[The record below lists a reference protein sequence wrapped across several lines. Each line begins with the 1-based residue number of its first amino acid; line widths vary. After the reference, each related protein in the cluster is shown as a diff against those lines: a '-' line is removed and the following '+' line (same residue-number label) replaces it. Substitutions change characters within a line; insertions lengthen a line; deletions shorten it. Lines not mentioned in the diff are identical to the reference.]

1 MVVVIKNGTRFERP
15 SDRLKC
21 EAVTHTIVFGVCP
34 RYAGV
39 FPQPGTPPL
48 STERLDIAIIHS
60 SFEARGGGEVL
71 LADFARALLDRGH
84 RVRILTFGF
93 DSGRWGEAFQG
104 AEVVKLKRRG
114 TWEKIR
120 PWNRLDWY
128 RRCSVEVEMACRGCD
143 VVIAVN
149 DPAPTLLGLSG
160 SKTFK
165 LWYCLEPPRSLHVEG
180 SNPNLVAALRDH
192 HLDPR
197 GLMGSRIRRALKKH
211 SWKQILSPHHR
222 DRARLDLAGV
232 RAMDGVWALSA
243 FSAENVQKIYG
254 REATVFSPAVPFP
267 SVEPVFRPLNPRCLQ
282 ILSLSRLEA
291 YKGFETLLRGIS
303 LFLAK
308 HPGRATLDVVG
319 QGRDRTALVA
329 LAEGL
334 ALGDAVRFHGFLPD
348 TDLEAIWS
356 RADAFALLPA
366 DEPFGMVF
374 VEAAARGVI
383 AIGPDHGGPAEIL
396 EGGEGGI
403 LVDAFDP
410 GAFAIALERLLE
422 LPSEA
427 VLGSRQHAYR
437 NAVVQFALANL
448 GKRLESRLRA
458 LLN

>member
-1 MVVVIKNGTRFERP
+1 MP
-15 SDRLKC
+15 
-21 EAVTHTIVFGVCP
+21 
-34 RYAGV
+34 
-39 FPQPGTPPL
+39 
-48 STERLDIAIIHS
+48 TERLDIAILHS
-60 SFEARGGGEVL
+60 SFEARGGAEAL
-71 LADFARALLDRGH
+71 LADFAQVLLDRGH
-84 RVRILTFGF
+84 RVRLLSFGF
-93 DSGRWGEAFQG
+93 DSVRWGEAFRG
-104 AEVVKLKRRG
+104 AEVVNLEGRG

-120 PWNRLDWY
+120 PWNRLAWY
-128 RRCSVEVEMACRGCD
+128 RRCSAEVEIACRECD
-143 VVIAVN
+143 VVMAVN
-149 DPAPTLLGLSG
+149 DPAATLLGLSG
-160 SKTFK
+160 SKAFK

-180 SNPNLVAALRDH
+180 ANPHMVSALKEH
-192 HLDPR
+192 CLDPC

-254 REATVFSPAVPFP
+254 REATVFSPAVPLP
-267 SVEPVFRPLNPRCLQ
+267 SSEPVFRPLNPHCLR

-291 YKGFETLLRGIS
+291 YKGFETLLRGLS

-308 HPGRATLDVVG
+308 YPGRATLDVVG

-329 LAEGL
+329 LAENL

-348 TDLEAIWS
+348 AELEAMWS
-356 RADAFALLPA
+356 LADTFALLPA

-374 VEAAARGVI
+374 VEAAARGVL

-396 EGGEGGI
+396 DGGAGGI

-410 GAFAIALERLLE
+410 GAFAIALEQLLE

-427 VLGSRQHAYR
+427 VLGLRQHAYR
-437 NAVVQFALANL
+437 NAVLEFAQADL
-448 GKRLESRLRA
+448 GERLESGLRA
-458 LLN
+458 LLNLKALDAPTGSETWG